1 MGCPMVHLP
10 MNVVREL
17 MGHSDI
23 ATTQEFY
30 TTVDRDHELK
40 AAKVVQRLLENG
52 QQQKQKKKSD
62 VKVTYEANFSPIGG
76 NR

>member
-1 MGCPMVHLP
+1 
-10 MNVVREL
+10 MNVVVKL

-23 ATTQEFY
+23 ATTREFY

-40 AAKVVQRLLENG
+40 AAQVIQKPLETGQREE
-52 QQQKQKKKSD
+52 QDKKSD
-62 VKVTYEANFSPIGG
+62 VKVMYEDNFGPIGV